1 MQGKLYLIPTTIGD
15 SEIERVIPAYNIG
28 IISKIRN
35 FIVEDVRTARRFL
48 AKCGLKEIIDQSVFF
63 ELNQHTKNEDAKKF
77 LAPAFDNNDVGLL
90 SEAGTPCIADPGNI
104 IVKLAHEKGIRVIPL
119 SGPSSIILAL
129 MASGLNGQNFA
140 FNGYLPVKPSE
151 RQKKIAFLE
160 KLSFTNKQTQIFI
173 EAPYRNIHLFNDIVN
188 VCTGNTLFTVAVDIT
203 QDNEEIYTKTISE
216 WKKFKIDLSKR
227 PCIFMILKSN

>member
-28 IISKIRN
+28 IICKIRN

-173 EAPYRNIHLFNDIVN
+173 EAPYRNIHLFNDIIN
-188 VCTGNTLFTVAVDIT
+188 VCAGNTLFTLAVDIT
-203 QDNEEIYTKTISE
+203 QDNEEIFTKTISE
-216 WKKFKIDLSKR
+216 WKKFKIDLNKR
-227 PCIFMILKSN
+227 PCIFMILKNS